1 MKRGYTLKEKSK
13 GNKNKMV
20 RKKKRNEPQMKNT
33 RKVCKFKMPLLF
45 YFCNNLMVYNLLT
58 YATIDEWPNSSILA
72 SSCLNLLVL
81 EIENKNLS
89 KLFKLG
95 R

>member
-13 GNKNKMV
+13 GKKNKMV
-20 RKKKRNEPQMKNT
+20 RKRKEINPKQKT
-33 RKVCKFKMPLLF
+33 KKVCKSKMPLPS
-45 YFCNNLMVYNLLT
+45 YFCNNLMVCSLLT
-58 YATIDEWPNSSILA
+58 YVTIDEWPNSSILA
-72 SSCLNLLVL
+72 SSCLNLPVL
-81 EIENKNLS
+81 EIDNKNLS